1 MPTTPS
7 KKRSRAQWEQLMT
20 DYENGSLS
28 QQAFCDQH
36 DVAYSSF
43 CYWRKRLRMPVKDAP
58 AQSPL
63 IELPALV
70 SASLPTWRIELDLGS
85 GIILRIR

>member
-7 KKRSRAQWEQLMT
+7 IRRSRAEWEQLMS

-28 QQAFCDQH
+28 QRAFCDQH

-43 CYWRKRLRMPVKDAP
+43 CYWRKQLRMPVMDAP
-58 AQSPL
+58 KLSSL
-63 IELPALV
+63 IELPALM
-70 SASLPTWRIELDLGS
+70 SDTAPNWRIELDLGA
-85 GIILRIR
+85 GMILRIR